1 MDEKVVLL
9 VINVILF
16 VTISIAICS
25 TLVMLLAFLWFGH
38 SHNRQLKS
46 FFALGCNLVFLTL
59 FSSFIAIADEKH
71 YPLVYAGPNCQDH

>member
-1 MDEKVVLL
+1 MDRKVVLSLIDVVVL
-9 VINVILF
+9 VSM
-16 VTISIAICS
+16 SIAMCTVLAVI
-25 TLVMLLAFLWFGH
+25 LAFLWFGH